1 MSFKEVKELRKE
13 GKLQEALAMA
23 NADLEHQPD
32 NIWNKRSMGW
42 VIYDFAKE
50 ASSKNDFDALKQ
62 NIEKLISL
70 NLPEDEKMLYS
81 NFVWP
86 IAKYLFHIGSKEDY
100 NRQEVTTLFNLCQS
114 IPFEKPSDNYSILL
128 KSFLKFSH
136 TWSSFKEFV
145 HWWDLKNLR
154 PEDYLK
160 ETLPNGKTVMA
171 LAEQLYIAYARK
183 LLEGEGANPFD
194 LNKVVNKKQ
203 VIAFLEKLDILIEK
217 HPEYQYP
224 AYFKAKLLLTLGSN
238 EDVLSAFLP
247 FAKKKK
253 NEFWVWELMAEIFH
267 SDPKKAIACYSKALC
282 CKVSPEFL
290 VKTRQHFA
298 KILIDQKLFSEAK
311 TEIEKAIKIRV
322 EQGWKLPIEIT
333 NWQNEKWYPEAK
345 DLGHNDAFYK
355 SHISEAEVLLFHD
368 VRPEVG
374 IIEFVNKD
382 KKVLNF
388 LVSKEIHGFF
398 KYEGLIKNPLI
409 GDAIE
414 LRLEKRIGD
423 EGAYYFVFSASRTLE
438 TPSSEIKK
446 AFEGTIRKKDE
457 NDFAFVDDIF
467 IEPSIVKGL
476 GLTHGS
482 FAKGFAILS
491 YNRKKATWSWKARE
505 IKTSK

>member
-23 NADLEHQPD
+23 NADLELQPD
-32 NIWNKRSMGW
+32 NIWNKRSLGW

-50 ASSKNDFDALKQ
+50 ATSKNDFNALKQ
-62 NIEKLISL
+62 NIEKLITL

-86 IAKYLFHIGSKEDY
+86 IAKYLFQIGGKEDY
-100 NRQEVTTLFNLCQS
+100 SRQEVTTLFNLCKS

-128 KSFLKFSH
+128 KSYLKFSH
-136 TWSSFKEFV
+136 TWSLFKECID
-145 HWWDLKNLR
+145 WWGLENLR
-154 PEDYLK
+154 VEDYLK

-171 LAEQLYIAYARK
+171 LAEQVYIAYARK
-183 LLEGEGANPFD
+183 LLEGEGVNTFD
-194 LNKVVNKKQ
+194 LNKVVNKEQ
-203 VIAFLEKLDILIEK
+203 VTAFLEKLDVLIEK

-224 AYFKAKLLLTLGSN
+224 AYFKAKLLLTLGSG

-267 SDPKKAIACYSKALC
+267 SDINKVVACYSKALS

-290 VKTRQHFA
+290 VKTRHHFA
-298 KILIDQKLFSEAK
+298 KILLDQKLFNEAK
-311 TEIEKAIKIRV
+311 TEIVKVVKIRV
-322 EQGWKLPIEIT
+322 ENGWKVPVEIT
-333 NWQNEKWYPEAK
+333 NWQNENWFSEAK
-345 DLGHNDAFYK
+345 DLGHNDVFYK
-355 SHISEAEVLLFHD
+355 SHITEAEVLLFHD
-368 VRPEVG
+368 VKPVIG

-398 KYEGLIKNPLI
+398 KYEGLINNPYI
-409 GDAIE
+409 GEAIE
-414 LRLEKRIGD
+414 LRLEKRTG
-423 EGAYYFVFSASRTLE
+423 EEEEYYFVLSASKTIKA
-438 TPSSEIKK
+438 PSHDIKK
-446 AFEGTIRKKDE
+446 AFEGSIRKKD
-457 NDFAFVDDIF
+457 DIDYAFVGDIF

-476 GLTHGS
+476 GLTQGTQT
-482 FAKGFAILS
+482 KGIAILS
-491 YNRKKATWSWKARE
+491 YNRKKDAWSWKAIE
-505 IKTSK
+505 IKKD